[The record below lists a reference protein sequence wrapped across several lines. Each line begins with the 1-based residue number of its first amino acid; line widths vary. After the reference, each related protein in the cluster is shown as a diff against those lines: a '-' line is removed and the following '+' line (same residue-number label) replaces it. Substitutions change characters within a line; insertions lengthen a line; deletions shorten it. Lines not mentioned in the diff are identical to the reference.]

1 MNEPLHTI
9 RFPGETHEYR
19 RARDELLR
27 AEIELRRNS
36 EAVAAQRR
44 RLPLGGEVPT
54 DYAFQESAGEAGGT
68 SSVRLSEL
76 FADRKD
82 TLFLY
87 SFMFIPGASGAPLEA
102 PCPSCTSILDALDG
116 QAPHIA
122 QQINLAVSAK
132 APIEQFRE
140 HARGRGWRHIRLL
153 SSANTTYNHDY
164 NAETP
169 DGAQRPIA
177 NVFVRREG
185 KIHHFWSSELA
196 FAPTDPG
203 LHPRHVDFMWPVWN
217 VLDNTP
223 AGRGSDWHPQLKY
236 VQ

>member
-1 MNEPLHTI
+1 MDEPLHTI
-9 RFPGETHEYR
+9 RFPGETDEYR
-19 RARDELLR
+19 RARDDLLR
-27 AEIELRRNS
+27 AEIELRRNG

-44 RLPLGGEVPT
+44 GLPLGGEVPT
-54 DYAFQESAGEAGGT
+54 DYVFEESVGDAGGT
-68 SSVRLSEL
+68 KGVRLSEL
-76 FADRKD
+76 FADDRD

-87 SFMFIPGASGAPLEA
+87 SFMFIPGEKGAPLEV

-116 QAPHIA
+116 QAPHIS

-140 HARGRGWRHIRLL
+140 HARLRGWRQTRLL

-164 NAETP
+164 NAERP
-169 DGAQRPIA
+169 GGAQLPIA

-196 FAPTDPG
+196 FAPSDPG
-203 LHPRHVDFMWPVWN
+203 QHPRHVDYMWPVWN
-217 VLDNTP
+217 VLDTTP
-223 AGRGSDWHPQLKY
+223 AGRGDWDPQLTY
-236 VQ
+236 G